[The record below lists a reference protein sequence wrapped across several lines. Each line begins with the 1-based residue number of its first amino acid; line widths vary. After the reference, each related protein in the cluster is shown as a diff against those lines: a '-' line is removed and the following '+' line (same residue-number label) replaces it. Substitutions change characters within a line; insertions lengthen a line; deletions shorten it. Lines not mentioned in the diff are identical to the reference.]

1 MVVYFCYGWTSS
13 LFFTWL
19 PTFFLHGYGLDLK
32 NTAMFASAVFFAGVV
47 GDTIGGVVSDYIL
60 RRTGNVEAARRN
72 TILASLLG
80 AFLFLLPV
88 VFSKNLSIITL
99 SLSAVFFMLELTIG
113 PIWSVPMDIV
123 PRYAGT
129 ASGLMNVGPAIAGI
143 ISPIVFGLVIDST
156 GNWTVPFAGSAC
168 VLLVGALGTFWIKPQ
183 RQLVEKAEWPVS
195 QPVA

>member
-19 PTFFLHGYGLDLK
+19 PTFFLHGYNLALK
-32 NTAMFASAVFFAGVV
+32 NTAMFASGVFFAGVV
-47 GDTIGGVVSDYIL
+47 GDTVGGVVRDYIL

-88 VFSKNLSIITL
+88 IFGNNLMIITL
-99 SLSAVFFMLELTIG
+99 SLSAAFFMLELTIG

-129 ASGLMNVGPAIAGI
+129 ASGLMNTGPAVAGI

-156 GNWTVPFAGSAC
+156 GNWTLPFAGSAC
-168 VLLVGALGTFWIKPQ
+168 LLLVGALATFWIKPQ
-183 RQLVEKAEWPVS
+183 RQLVEEAEWPLRR
-195 QPVA
+195 PAA